1 MKTLDMRG
9 SPCPIPVITTK
20 KELQNPDVNGVLVL
34 VDNKPAAQN
43 LQKMAH
49 GYGYTCSSM
58 PAGEDFQVTIEKG
71 DAGTHPENMITTPP
85 AAINRLESE
94 GATVLVTKDKMGSGS
109 DELGKIL
116 IKGYLFSLTELPVLP
131 KAVIFLNSG
140 VRLACAGSNTVTDLQ
155 ALAGKG
161 TEILACGTCLNY
173 YSLTEQLAVGQIT
186 DMFGISARLAAAA
199 KVISI

>member
-9 SPCPIPVITTK
+9 NPCPIPIITAK
-20 KELQNPDVNGVLVL
+20 KELQNPDVNSVLVW
-34 VDNKPAAQN
+34 VDNKPAVQN

-49 GYGYTCSSM
+49 GYGYAFFSVPS
-58 PAGEDFQVTIEKG
+58 GEDFQVTIEKG
-71 DAGTHPENMITTPP
+71 DAGTHSETMAITPP
-85 AAINRLESE
+85 VEINRLMSE
-94 GATVLVTKDKMGSGS
+94 GVTVLITKDKMGSGS
-109 DELGKIL
+109 DELGRIL

-131 KAVIFLNSG
+131 KTVIFLNSG
-140 VRLACAGSNTVTDLQ
+140 VHLACAGSNTLADLQ
-155 ALAGKG
+155 ALADRG

>member
-1 MKTLDMRG
+1 MKILDMRAN
-9 SPCPIPVITTK
+9 PCPIPVITAK
-20 KELQNPDVNGVLVL
+20 KALQDPATHSVRVL
-34 VDNKPAAQN
+34 VDNKPAVQN

-49 GYGYTCSSM
+49 GYGYTFSSV

-71 DAGTHPENMITTPP
+71 NADIPTENTAITSPERIGHQ
-85 AAINRLESE
+85 ASE
-94 GATVLVTKDKMGSGS
+94 GVTVLVTQDKMGSGS
-109 DELGKIL
+109 DELGRIL

-140 VRLACAGSNTVTDLQ
+140 VRLTCADSNTLVDLQ

-186 DMFGISARLAAAA
+186 DMFCISERLAAAA